1 MELEK
6 LITLPAPPDKV
17 WALLLDPE
25 VMGACVPGMQ
35 AIEVLGPTEYRAVMQ
50 VKMAFI
56 SAKFK
61 IRTTVVEQRP
71 PHYLKSEG
79 VGDDASVASSFKQTS
94 EIFLD
99 DDGSGGTRLRLLLE
113 AELIGRLGS
122 FGLSAMKTKA
132 DRLWDEFGVNLSQR
146 LAPAPAEPVAVP
158 AAPEPSAPQPLPA
171 GAPAATPAVPSAVAA
186 RPASALAPAAPSWWR
201 RWFGPRDAIHV
212 VVQRGDLRIEL
223 TWPAQHSAECMAWL
237 REVSLDR
244 PS

>member
-99 DDGSGGTRLRLLLE
+99 DDGSGGTAPALAAR
-113 AELIGRLGS
+113 GRTDRPPGS

-146 LAPAPAEPVAVP
+146 LRRRPPSPWRCPLRQSRARAAARCRRACRHPRRAVGR
-158 AAPEPSAPQPLPA
+158 SKPA
-171 GAPAATPAVPSAVAA
+171 GERPGACRAVVVAA
-186 RPASALAPAAPSWWR
+186 LVRPARCDPRRRAAR
-201 RWFGPRDAIHV
+201 RS
-212 VVQRGDLRIEL
+212 RIEL
-223 TWPAQHSAECMAWL
+223 TWLAQH
-237 REVSLDR
+237 R
-244 PS
+244 PSAWPGCARSV